1 MAEPAAT
8 DASVAGKN
16 ADKNIEPTLCTG
28 DSGFLKLV
36 LEESG
41 ENILACYQ
49 CHKCASGCPV
59 ADKTDYT
66 NDKLIR
72 LIQLGDEETA
82 LKAKHLFTCVSCYTC
97 SIRCPNDI
105 NGARLVEALKT
116 IAGKKNIPPAKPD
129 VKEFHNIFLKSVR
142 RFGRVNEAEL
152 MGLYSM
158 KTGFDWGIMLKSPT
172 MFFKGRL
179 HLWGGR
185 IKGLKV
191 VRKLMDKG
199 LKGK

>member
-8 DASVAGKN
+8 DASVAGKS
-16 ADKNIEPTLCTG
+16 AEPTLCPG
-28 DSGFLKLV
+28 DSGFLELV

-82 LKAKHLFTCVSCYTC
+82 LKAKHLFTCLSCYTC

-105 NGARLVEALKT
+105 NGARLVEALKQ
-116 IAGKKNIPPAKPD
+116 IAHKKGIPPAKPD
-129 VKEFHNIFLKSVR
+129 VKEFHNIFLNSVR

-152 MGLYSM
+152 IGVFSM
-158 KTGFDWGIMLKSPT
+158 KTGFDWGIMLKSPA

-179 HLWGGR
+179 HLWGGKV
-185 IKGLKV
+185 KGLKV
-191 VRKLMDKG
+191 VRKLMDKV
-199 LKGK
+199 LKDK